1 MAMPK
6 TQITGIYEEAEG
18 ETRIEIWLERV
29 RKELKEKQG
38 GSVLYRGRKR
48 HICRIQETNIE
59 TGEEMIK
66 KGGAY
71 LITGGFGGLGILFAE
86 HLAKTKGANIILTG
100 RSGMD
105 EDKERKIKG
114 LEKAGGNVMYREA
127 DVCDVGRMKEVFGE
141 GKRRFG
147 RIDGIIHAAGIS
159 AGGSIFN
166 KGIKDF
172 ENVLSPKVKGTI
184 ALDEMLKG
192 EGIDFICYFASSSG
206 ILGDFGSCDYAVGN
220 RFQMS
225 YGGYMNRPGDE
236 GKRVVINW
244 PLWREGGMGF
254 NDLDSAGM
262 YLKSSGQRLLEKEEG
277 IEIFERLLSQKKT
290 QHLVIAG
297 QRSRVERYL
306 RGIEGREI
314 EADDKVI
321 SGYTGIGRRAGMKGL
336 SVEECIE
343 WDIKEQIRGMLKIKS
358 EKLGREENL
367 AEFGFD
373 SISLGQFAK
382 NLSVYYGIEITPAVF
397 YGYSTIGKLTGYLH
411 KEYAEKMKT
420 FYAEES
426 APRNDMRKIAV
437 NWESRP
443 MIKRESRP
451 ELRDD
456 YKGNMEKIA
465 IIGMSGRFPESGNVE
480 EMWKILAEG
489 REVIKDYPVERMK
502 GKMRADSG
510 WRCGCVPGVDEF
522 DPLFFEISPRE
533 AEVMDPRQRLLLEES
548 WKALEDAGYGPEQIK
563 KGKIGMFVGVEQGG
577 YQYLTREKAS
587 ITSNHD
593 GILAARLAY
602 FLGFDGPVMAI
613 NTACSSGLVAAHQAC
628 MSLRNGECE
637 TAIAAGV
644 NLILMPEMF
653 GVMKQAGM
661 LSPEG
666 KCYAFDKRANGL
678 AAGEAV
684 AVVVLKRLCLAQ
696 EEGDPIYGIIRGSGI
711 NYDGK
716 TNGITAPNGV
726 AQSELYK
733 TVYDKSGVNPEEIE
747 YIVTHGTGTILGDPV
762 EVNALNDVFKAYT
775 KKEGYCALTST
786 KTNFGHSFAASG
798 LLSLI
803 SLIEAFRHEMIPASL
818 NCAEENEY
826 IQWKGSPFYINKK
839 NKEWKSKEGKSR
851 MGAVSAFGMSGT
863 NAHMVVE
870 SCTEEEGKEGELP
883 YVLIALSARSPESLQ
898 ERIGD
903 MIHVLESKEWGGN
916 ELSRMSYTLIEGREH
931 FDHRLAV
938 VVKDRED
945 AIEALK
951 RAGRNE
957 TIPNLFR
964 GKVSH
969 EFKEQKAIEQYTK
982 ELVGQA
988 RISVREEETCQEKL
1002 NALAELYIQG
1012 YKIPWAGM
1020 YEGKEPR
1027 RMRLPAYPFAK
1038 KRYWIDSAEEK
1049 KEERGEM
1056 LRYVH
1061 PLLHENTSDFKEQR
1075 FSTVLTGREFFL
1087 AGHQVE
1093 GRKVL
1098 PGAAYLE
1105 MARAAVEAAAG
1116 KAEGR
1121 NTEIR
1126 LKNVVWA
1133 GRVTVEEK
1141 PLKINIGLI
1150 PGEGGEILY
1159 EVYSES
1165 KEGEYIV
1172 YNQGT
1177 AEIGDFNKRKNVDL
1191 KTLQN
1196 RKWEQYHSPA
1206 DYYRILKELGME
1218 NNPDHQWIE
1227 AVYAGDDEAL
1237 VKLSMPVTARE
1248 GVGEYQLHPS
1258 VMNSALQA
1266 AVVLLLGKRDEKK
1279 PGSYISSL
1287 PVTLEELE
1295 IHSPCRPN
1303 MWGLI
1308 RYHKNSILNE
1318 IPGKIDM
1325 DLYDEAGDICIRM
1338 KGLGYRSNTISNTM
1352 PVSVKNEEKI
1362 YTEKVK
1368 DTIPEETLLEYLTG
1382 SLADTLYMD
1391 RSDIDPDKKFIE
1403 MGMDSIIA
1411 VEWIKTINKKY
1422 GTQIS
1427 ATKVYDYPSVRELA
1441 GFLMNELN
1449 HRIEKVSRVFEKLH
1463 STSSEVIKPLMEL
1476 SSGMYKGLLSPA
1488 QSLEKPD
1495 YFSLK
1500 LPVEQ
1505 VFTIKTSL
1513 HTAPVNLSDI
1523 ELSQF
1528 SQQRSKD
1535 NNASSIQFQDIII
1548 GESLIDYLSESLAE
1562 TLYLQKNDIDPDKN
1576 FIEMG
1581 MDSILGV
1588 EWIKTINKKF
1598 GTFIIATKIYDYPN
1612 IRQFDEYLRNE
1623 LNKYKKETG
1632 GISHN
1637 QNLQITL
1644 HREPSLELV
1653 SGLQSQKKIS
1663 NLFENRFLRNKS
1675 NSSAIISKKKDLIAI
1690 IGISGRYPDA
1700 ENMVQ
1705 YWNNLVLGRNS
1716 IKEIPIS
1723 RWDIKQYYD
1732 PHQAVNGK
1740 IYCKWLGMLDDIETF
1755 DPLFFNISPA
1765 EAETMDPQ
1773 HRLFLQEGYKA
1784 FEDAGYSPQLLSN
1797 RKCGVYLGIM
1807 SNEYGIKLIQNRI
1820 GLEKTTSNSY
1830 SIGAARIPYFLNLKG
1845 PAIPIDTAC
1854 SSSLVAAHLGCQAL
1868 LNHEIDMAL
1877 IGGVTLYLVPES
1889 YIGMCSAG
1897 MLSPEGQCK
1906 TFDNGANGFVP
1917 GEGAGAIVLKRLTE
1931 AENDRD
1937 HIYGVILGSGINQDG
1952 KTNGITAPSVNS
1964 QMELE
1969 REIYNKYHIEPES
1982 IGYVEMHGTGTK
1994 LGDPIELEALSTVY
2008 RERTNRKKYCA
2019 IGSVKSN
2026 IGHTSAASGIAS
2038 IQKVLLCMNMKSLYR
2053 R

>member
-1 MAMPK
+1 MKGNTPPQAFWGNANSVLPARIAYFLNLQGPAVAVDTACSSSLIAIHFACQGLWNKETDMGLAGGVLVMNTPRFYLLAEKAQMLSPTGCCHAFDEKADGFVPGEGAGAIVLKRLDDAVADGDHIYGVIRGSGINQDGTTNGITAPSALSQERLERYVYDTFNINPGQIQMVEAHGTGTKLGDPIEFGALTHVFRHYTDKKRYCAIGSIKTNLGHTQSTAGVAGVIKVLLSLKHKKILPSLHFDKGNSHINFDETPFYVNTMLKDWDIGLGEKRCAVVSSFGISGTNAHMVIEETGIIERRHKENAGYLVVLSARTDDQLRQQVEQLIGHCEEESELDCGNLSYTLLVGRKHFNHRLSCVVRNKEELLDLLKNWLEIGKVCQVYASELKKDHQDQPSIKRYGNECIQMNEKIKYTKEYIENLSAIADLFVLGYELDYENLFVSGGYSRISLPTYPFAKERYWIEESEEKKDISNGAAEERKDTEIKEEYELMTFEEVWQEREIAERTGYGGKTVVCFLTGEENRRIAVEKLNSKGQETKIIFIKEKNGNQKEGPEEYSVIADDPESYKEAFSGIKKEKGVVDAIIYLWPLENRENNRDYTRIISILQGAAYAGIKPERYILCGKAGDDLDRCYLESWIGFERSIGMAMPK

-18 ETRIEIWLERV
+18 ETGIEIWLERV

-988 RISVREEETCQEKL
+988 RISVRE
-1002 NALAELYIQG
+1002 
-1012 YKIPWAGM
+1012 
-1020 YEGKEPR
+1020 
-1027 RMRLPAYPFAK
+1027 
-1038 KRYWIDSAEEK
+1038 
-1049 KEERGEM
+1049 RG
-1056 LRYVH
+1056 
-1061 PLLHENTSDFKEQR
+1061 
-1075 FSTVLTGREFFL
+1075 
-1087 AGHQVE
+1087 
-1093 GRKVL
+1093 
-1098 PGAAYLE
+1098 
-1105 MARAAVEAAAG
+1105 
-1116 KAEGR
+1116 
-1121 NTEIR
+1121 
-1126 LKNVVWA
+1126 
-1133 GRVTVEEK
+1133 
-1141 PLKINIGLI
+1141 
-1150 PGEGGEILY
+1150 
-1159 EVYSES
+1159 
-1165 KEGEYIV
+1165 
-1172 YNQGT
+1172 
-1177 AEIGDFNKRKNVDL
+1177 
-1191 KTLQN
+1191 
-1196 RKWEQYHSPA
+1196 
-1206 DYYRILKELGME
+1206 
-1218 NNPDHQWIE
+1218 
-1227 AVYAGDDEAL
+1227 
-1237 VKLSMPVTARE
+1237 
-1248 GVGEYQLHPS
+1248 
-1258 VMNSALQA
+1258 
-1266 AVVLLLGKRDEKK
+1266 
-1279 PGSYISSL
+1279 
-1287 PVTLEELE
+1287 
-1295 IHSPCRPN
+1295 N
-1303 MWGLI
+1303 M
-1308 RYHKNSILNE
+1308 
-1318 IPGKIDM
+1318 PGKTQ
-1325 DLYDEAGDICIRM
+1325 C
-1338 KGLGYRSNTISNTM
+1338 
-1352 PVSVKNEEKI
+1352 VSGAI
-1362 YTEKVK
+1362 YT
-1368 DTIPEETLLEYLTG
+1368 
-1382 SLADTLYMD
+1382 
-1391 RSDIDPDKKFIE
+1391 
-1403 MGMDSIIA
+1403 
-1411 VEWIKTINKKY
+1411 
-1422 GTQIS
+1422 
-1427 ATKVYDYPSVRELA
+1427 
-1441 GFLMNELN
+1441 
-1449 HRIEKVSRVFEKLH
+1449 
-1463 STSSEVIKPLMEL
+1463 
-1476 SSGMYKGLLSPA
+1476 GL
-1488 QSLEKPD
+1488 
-1495 YFSLK
+1495 
-1500 LPVEQ
+1500 
-1505 VFTIKTSL
+1505 
-1513 HTAPVNLSDI
+1513 
-1523 ELSQF
+1523 
-1528 SQQRSKD
+1528 
-1535 NNASSIQFQDIII
+1535 
-1548 GESLIDYLSESLAE
+1548 
-1562 TLYLQKNDIDPDKN
+1562 
-1576 FIEMG
+1576 
-1581 MDSILGV
+1581 
-1588 EWIKTINKKF
+1588 
-1598 GTFIIATKIYDYPN
+1598 
-1612 IRQFDEYLRNE
+1612 
-1623 LNKYKKETG
+1623 
-1632 GISHN
+1632 
-1637 QNLQITL
+1637 
-1644 HREPSLELV
+1644 
-1653 SGLQSQKKIS
+1653 
-1663 NLFENRFLRNKS
+1663 
-1675 NSSAIISKKKDLIAI
+1675 
-1690 IGISGRYPDA
+1690 
-1700 ENMVQ
+1700 
-1705 YWNNLVLGRNS
+1705 
-1716 IKEIPIS
+1716 
-1723 RWDIKQYYD
+1723 
-1732 PHQAVNGK
+1732 
-1740 IYCKWLGMLDDIETF
+1740 
-1755 DPLFFNISPA
+1755 
-1765 EAETMDPQ
+1765 
-1773 HRLFLQEGYKA
+1773 
-1784 FEDAGYSPQLLSN
+1784 
-1797 RKCGVYLGIM
+1797 
-1807 SNEYGIKLIQNRI
+1807 
-1820 GLEKTTSNSY
+1820 
-1830 SIGAARIPYFLNLKG
+1830 
-1845 PAIPIDTAC
+1845 
-1854 SSSLVAAHLGCQAL
+1854 
-1868 LNHEIDMAL
+1868 
-1877 IGGVTLYLVPES
+1877 
-1889 YIGMCSAG
+1889 
-1897 MLSPEGQCK
+1897 
-1906 TFDNGANGFVP
+1906 
-1917 GEGAGAIVLKRLTE
+1917 
-1931 AENDRD
+1931 
-1937 HIYGVILGSGINQDG
+1937 
-1952 KTNGITAPSVNS
+1952 
-1964 QMELE
+1964 
-1969 REIYNKYHIEPES
+1969 
-1982 IGYVEMHGTGTK
+1982 
-1994 LGDPIELEALSTVY
+1994 
-2008 RERTNRKKYCA
+2008 
-2019 IGSVKSN
+2019 
-2026 IGHTSAASGIAS
+2026 
-2038 IQKVLLCMNMKSLYR
+2038 
-2053 R
+2053 